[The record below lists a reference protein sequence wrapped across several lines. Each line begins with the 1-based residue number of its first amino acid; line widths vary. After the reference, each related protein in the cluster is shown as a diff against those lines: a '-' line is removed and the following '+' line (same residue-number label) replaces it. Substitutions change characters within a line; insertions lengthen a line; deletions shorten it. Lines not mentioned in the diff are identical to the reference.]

1 MFAMPRTAGLILI
14 LLTTLTLATT
24 DRNLPDRLEM
34 LDGSSLRGLI
44 LRNSPH
50 DVLIQTEKS
59 EVLVPKSEIRRI
71 HDAPD
76 DDVFFA
82 DITNRGDLPS
92 WRSIVH
98 DLRTHD
104 SIKSF
109 EQIPATR
116 IENGLLRNI
125 PYLSFRVNE
134 LDELN
139 VYGNPD
145 NPAAIEFG
153 IYGRGR
159 LTEQKRRV
167 FREFI
172 AGHLDTRAEI
182 AALYSLGRDKREA
195 SAGRLSFRLISP
207 DDPDGYGGWWIVVY
221 HSGRIDKARV
231 SDGAYAKVTLPFDQV
246 NRRDGRLRRDAAPG
260 NLQWLGQKMQD
271 LTGQIP
277 DLRGFYRDKNGVFRL
292 IGFDEES

>member
-1 MFAMPRTAGLILI
+1 MFAMLRAAGFILCLLSTQSLAQTA
-14 LLTTLTLATT
+14 
-24 DRNLPDRLEM
+24 RNLPDRLEM

-44 LRNSPH
+44 LRNSPQE
-50 DVLIQTEKS
+50 VLFQTEHS
-59 EVLVPKSEIRRI
+59 EILVPKSGIRRI
-71 HDAPD
+71 HDGPD
-76 DDVFFA
+76 DHVFYA

-109 EQIPATR
+109 EQIPATS
-116 IENGLLRNI
+116 IDNGLLRNI

-139 VYGNPD
+139 VYGDPD

-153 IYGRGR
+153 IYGSGR
-159 LTEQKRRV
+159 LTEQKKRV

-172 AGHLDTRAEI
+172 AGHLDTRGEI

-195 SAGRLSFRLISP
+195 RAGQLAFRLIRP

-221 HSGRIDKARV
+221 HPGRMERARV
-231 SDGAYAKVTLPFDQV
+231 SDRDYAKVTLPFDQV
-246 NRRDGRLRRDAAPG
+246 NRRDGRLRRDAAQG
-260 NLQWLGQKMQD
+260 NFEWLSQSMLN

-277 DLRGFYRDKNGVFRL
+277 NLRGFYRDKDGVFRL
-292 IGFDEES
+292 IGFNEES

>member
-1 MFAMPRTAGLILI
+1 MFAMLRTAGLILI
-14 LLTTLTLATT
+14 LLTTLTLAAT

-59 EVLVPKSEIRRI
+59 EVLVPKSKIRRI

-76 DDVFFA
+76 DNVFYA
-82 DITNRGDLPS
+82 DITRRGDLPS

-109 EQIPATR
+109 EMIPATT
-116 IENGLLRNI
+116 IDNGLLRNI

-139 VYGNPD
+139 VYGNTD

-172 AGHLDTRAEI
+172 AGHLDTREEI
-182 AALYSLGRDKREA
+182 AALYSLGRDQREA
-195 SAGRLSFRLISP
+195 RAGQLAFRLISP

-221 HSGRIDKARV
+221 HPGRMEKARV
-231 SDGAYAKVTLPFDQV
+231 SDREYAKVTLPFDQV
-246 NRRDGRLRRDAAPG
+246 NRRDGRLRRDDTQS
-260 NLQWLGQKMQD
+260 NIEWLGQKMQN

-277 DLRGFYRDKNGVFRL
+277 ALRGFYRDKDGVFRV

>member
-1 MFAMPRTAGLILI
+1 MFAMPRTASLILA
-14 LLTTLTLATT
+14 LLPALTLAAI

-50 DVLIQTEKS
+50 EVLLQTEKS
-59 EVLVPKSEIRRI
+59 EILVPKSGIRRI
-71 HDAPD
+71 HDGPD
-76 DDVFFA
+76 DDVFYA

-104 SIKSF
+104 SIQFF
-109 EQIPATR
+109 EQIPATS
-116 IENGLLRNI
+116 IDNGLLRNI
-125 PYLSFRVNE
+125 PYLSFRVNRHA
-134 LDELN
+134 ELN
-139 VYGNPD
+139 VYGDHD

-159 LTEQKRRV
+159 LTDQKRRV

-172 AGHLDTRAEI
+172 AGHLDTREEI

-195 SAGRLSFRLISP
+195 RAGQLAFRLISP
-207 DDPDGYGGWWIVVY
+207 DDPDGFGGWWIVVY
-221 HSGRIDKARV
+221 HAGRLEKARV
-231 SDGAYAKVTLPFDQV
+231 NDRAYARVTLPFDQV
-246 NRRDGRLRRDAAPG
+246 NRRNGSLRTDAAQT
-260 NLQWLGQKMQD
+260 NLSWLSRKMHE

-277 DLRGFYRDKNGVFRL
+277 DLRGFYRDKDGVFRL
-292 IGFDEES
+292 IGFDGES

>member
-1 MFAMPRTAGLILI
+1 MSAMLRAAGLILC
-14 LLTTLTLATT
+14 LLSAHTLAQTA
-24 DRNLPDRLEM
+24 RNLPDRLEM

-50 DVLIQTEKS
+50 EVLLQTEKS
-59 EVLVPKSEIRRI
+59 EILVPKSAIRRI
-71 HDAPD
+71 HDGPD
-76 DDVFFA
+76 DDVFYA

-104 SIKSF
+104 SIKFF
-109 EQIPATR
+109 EQIPATS
-116 IENGLLRNI
+116 IDNGLLRNI
-125 PYLSFRVNE
+125 PYLSFRVNQHA
-134 LDELN
+134 ELN
-139 VYGNPD
+139 VYGDRD

-159 LTEQKRRV
+159 LTDQKRRV

-172 AGHLDTRAEI
+172 AGHLDTREEI
-182 AALYSLGRDKREA
+182 AALYSLSRDKREA
-195 SAGRLSFRLISP
+195 RAGQLAFRMIGP

-221 HSGRIDKARV
+221 HPGRLEKARV
-231 SDGAYAKVTLPFDQV
+231 NDRAYAKVTLPFDQV
-246 NRRDGRLRRDAAPG
+246 NRRNGSLRTDATQT
-260 NLQWLGQKMQD
+260 NLSWLSRKMHD

-277 DLRGFYRDKNGVFRL
+277 DLRGFYRDKDGVFRL
-292 IGFDEES
+292 ISFDDPS